1 MSNADASAKR
11 DPSDKLLST
20 LANNVYRLRKER
32 GLTQEELGELC
43 DFHPTFISMVERK
56 KRNITISTLEILA
69 QALNVYPSKLLEL
82 DSDN

>member
-1 MSNADASAKR
+1 MPNPGNPAKR
-11 DPSDKLLST
+11 DPSDELLSM

-56 KRNITISTLEILA
+56 RRNITISILEILA
-69 QALNVYPSKLLEL
+69 NALKVTPSELLE
-82 DSDN
+82 